1 MYEQSASVYD
11 ALYAHRRDYAADAA
25 RLRDSIRT
33 RKPEA
38 ASLLDVAC
46 GTGRHLELFRS
57 DFDVTGVDASPAMLR
72 IARERLPRLE
82 LVEAD
87 MVEFDLARR
96 FDAVTCLFSSIGYV
110 RTEAGLRRA
119 IANFARHLSSGS
131 VLIVEPWLEPAAFE
145 DGRVSLDVLSDEPHR
160 KITRMIVSRRDGN
173 LSRLEM
179 RLLIGTAGGIEEI
192 AETHELGLF
201 TQTQTLDAFD
211 RAGLDVEH
219 DPEGL
224 MMGRGLYIGMKRA

>member
-1 MYEQSASVYD
+1 MYERSASVYD
-11 ALYAHRRDYAADAA
+11 ELYADRRDYATDAA
-25 RLRDSIRT
+25 RLRDSIRM

-46 GTGRHLELFRS
+46 GTGRHLEILRS
-57 DFDVTGVDASPAMLR
+57 DFDVVGVDTSPAMLR
-72 IARERLPRLE
+72 IARERLPGLE

-87 MVEFDLARR
+87 MAEFDLARR
-96 FDAVTCLFSSIGYV
+96 FDAVTYLFSSIGYV
-110 RTEAGLRRA
+110 RTESGLRRA
-119 IANFARHLSSGS
+119 IVNFARHLSAGG
-131 VLIVEPWLEPAAFE
+131 VLIVEPWLEPPVFE
-145 DGRVSLDVLSDEPHR
+145 DGRVSLGVLSDEPHR
-160 KITRMIVSRRDGN
+160 KIARMIVSRRDGN
-173 LSRLEM
+173 LSRLEF

-201 TQTQTLDAFD
+201 TQAQTRDAFD

-224 MMGRGLYIGMKRA
+224 MGRGLYIGVKRP

>member
-1 MYEQSASVYD
+1 MYERSASVYD
-11 ALYAHRRDYAADAA
+11 ELYSHRRDYAADAA
-25 RLRDSIRT
+25 RLRDLIRA

-46 GTGRHLELFRS
+46 GTGRHLELLRA
-57 DFDVTGVDASPAMLR
+57 DFDVAGVDASAEMLR
-72 IARERLPRLE
+72 IARERLPGLN
-82 LVEAD
+82 LVQAD

-119 IANFARHLSSGS
+119 IANFARHLSAGG
-131 VLIVEPWLEPAAFE
+131 VLIVEPWLEPVAFE
-145 DGRVSLDVLSDEPHR
+145 DGRVSLNVLSDEPLR
-160 KITRMIVSRRDGN
+160 KIAGMIVSRRDGH

-201 TQTQTLDAFD
+201 THAQTRDAFNG
-211 RAGLDVEH
+211 AGHDVEH

-224 MMGRGLYIGMKRA
+224 MLGRGLYIGVKRA